1 MLGRRFVNTSPLVFL
16 ARVGLLKML
25 REGSTE
31 VVAPEPVLLEIQAH
45 GTDDPTVKAIF
56 ELEWLKLVPAP
67 VVDPE
72 IDAWDLGAGES
83 AVLTLAALEQGAWAV
98 IDDREARRCAR
109 TLNIPV
115 IGTLGLVL
123 LAKQLGQVP
132 LARPVVEHLR
142 ISGMYLSDQVVNEAL
157 ARVGE

>member
-1 MLGRRFVNTSPLVFL
+1 M
-16 ARVGLLKML
+16 GLLKIL
-25 REGSTE
+25 REGATE
-31 VVAPEPVLLEIQAH
+31 VVVPESVLLEIQAQGH
-45 GTDDPTVKAIF
+45 DDPAVKAIH
-56 ELEWLKLVPAP
+56 ELEWLKLVSAP
-67 VVDPE
+67 VVDPG

-83 AVLTLAALEQGAWAV
+83 AVLTLAAIEQGAWAV

-123 LAKQLGQVP
+123 LAKQLGEVP
-132 LARPVVEHLR
+132 LARSVVEHLR
-142 ISGMYLSDQVVNEAL
+142 ISGMYLSDQVVDEAL

>member
-1 MLGRRFVNTSPLVFL
+1 M
-16 ARVGLLKML
+16 
-25 REGSTE
+25 
-31 VVAPEPVLLEIQAH
+31 
-45 GTDDPTVKAIF
+45 
-56 ELEWLKLVPAP
+56 
-67 VVDPE
+67 
-72 IDAWDLGAGES
+72 
-83 AVLTLAALEQGAWAV
+83 
-98 IDDREARRCAR
+98 
-109 TLNIPV
+109 